1 MTTLRI
7 KSCQEAFKK
16 GLADRKKYPF
26 RDSSLYKI
34 REFQRRLELFPDNL
48 INIGKCSL
56 GKKKACY
63 SLRGC
68 VSFDKAVYTKK
79 MPYDIAYDLAFKV
92 VSALPSL
99 KYVGLAQH
107 DLDRITAYVNSKIQG
122 LIDLAGQAS
131 VELQNNWKH
140 SARCLA
146 AGEGALVD
154 LVFAA
159 LALLNCVLGEV
170 EACKKLP

>member
-1 MTTLRI
+1 
-7 KSCQEAFKK
+7 
-16 GLADRKKYPF
+16 
-26 RDSSLYKI
+26 
-34 REFQRRLELFPDNL
+34 
-48 INIGKCSL
+48 
-56 GKKKACY
+56 
-63 SLRGC
+63 
-68 VSFDKAVYTKK
+68 

-107 DLDRITAYVNSKIQG
+107 DLDRITAYVNSQIQG

-131 VELQNNWKH
+131 VELTNNWKH

-146 AGEGALVD
+146 AGEGALMD

-159 LALLNCVLGEV
+159 LALLDCVLGEV
-170 EACKKLP
+170 EACKKLL

>member
-68 VSFDKAVYTKK
+68 VSFDKAIYAKK

-92 VSALPSL
+92 VSALPSFS
-99 KYVGLAQH
+99 GIFSA
-107 DLDRITAYVNSKIQG
+107 DASRNSTSN
-122 LIDLAGQAS
+122 LTPA
-131 VELQNNWKH
+131 V
-140 SARCLA
+140 SAIFHIA
-146 AGEGALVD
+146 AEGSSPQTWST
-154 LVFAA
+154 FS
-159 LALLNCVLGEV
+159 GS
-170 EACKKLP
+170 